1 MIEET
6 EQEKIIRH
14 LRGVRPV
21 VINSCHGGFGLS
33 HKARVLYL
41 DRSRVDYTV
50 EDRESRFSTQ
60 KFGPQILVNG
70 ELFSDRDIARDD
82 PVLVSVVHE
91 LGERAW
97 GVHAELKIVEIPAA
111 VKWQIDEYDGWEWV
125 AEVHRRWD

>member
-21 VINSCHGGFGLS
+21 VINACHGGFGLS
-33 HKARVLYL
+33 HEARVLYL
-41 DRSRVDYTV
+41 DRSRIDYTV

-60 KFGPQILVNG
+60 QFGPHILING
-70 ELFSDRDIARDD
+70 ESFIDRDIARDD

-97 GVHAELKIVEIPAA
+97 GRNAELKIVEIPAA